1 MILGHLLLSCHAAQN
16 TRAIVRIYT
25 DITGLLLTYPVVFLA
40 LLAEVVDRTT
50 FELTSSADFELGS
63 LDGHG

>member
-1 MILGHLLLSCHAAQN
+1 MHPEA
-16 TRAIVRIYT
+16 
-25 DITGLLLTYPVVFLA
+25 FLA